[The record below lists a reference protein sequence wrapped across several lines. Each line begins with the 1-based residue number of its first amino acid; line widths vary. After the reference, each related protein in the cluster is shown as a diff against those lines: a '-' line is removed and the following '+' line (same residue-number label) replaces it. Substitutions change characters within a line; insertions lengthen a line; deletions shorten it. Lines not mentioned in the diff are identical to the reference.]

1 MPITSWLSGEKLYGG
16 AHTSPA
22 LIISVIFLLHVMMSA
37 AMPACRWIAGGRG
50 GTMISLPV
58 SFGLIMFRR
67 LTIQLVGAQGAAV
80 AAAGSPGREHGGG
93 IPPS

>member
-1 MPITSWLSGEKLYGG
+1 MPITSWLSGEQLYGG

-37 AMPACRWIAGGRG
+37 AMPACRWIAGGG
-50 GTMISLPV
+50 NHMISLPV

-67 LTIQLVGAQGAAV
+67 LTIQLVGAQQAAV